1 MDIRRPIL
9 PIPGA
14 EAVSQVQSQVPD
26 RQRHS
31 ASWRKREKKKSFPV
45 PDQEERE
52 ETMAR
57 GQDEE
62 DASPES
68 ARKGQAIETVVDGGH
83 VPEDERIQGRRLD
96 VLA

>member
-31 ASWRKREKKKSFPV
+31 ASWGKRDKRKSFPA
-45 PDQEERE
+45 PGSEERE

-68 ARKGQAIETVVDGGH
+68 ARKGRAIEMVVDDGH
-83 VPEDERIQGRRLD
+83 VPEDERIQGSRLD